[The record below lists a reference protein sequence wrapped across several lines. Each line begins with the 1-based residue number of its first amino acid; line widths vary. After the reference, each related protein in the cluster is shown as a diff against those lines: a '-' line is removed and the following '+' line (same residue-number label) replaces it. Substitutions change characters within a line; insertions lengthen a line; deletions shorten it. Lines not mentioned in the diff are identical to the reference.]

1 MRASKL
7 QFQQSFGCWSK
18 GEASMLARYFRSMKV
33 GSLVL
38 VVGLLSVAGV
48 LLAQGQT
55 APAKSVGGQGAATKL
70 TPDGQPDIQG
80 IWRANPGGDTYDL
93 TGNAGPRPDYNLQG
107 NGTPRPPTRRVV
119 DPPDGNIPYQP
130 WAAAKEKDTQSH
142 TDNPTKPEYV
152 DTQAH
157 CLLEGPVRV
166 FIHSGFQIVQP
177 HGYVLFLTEENDESR
192 IVPLDGRPHLGSDIK
207 LWQGDSRGHWE
218 GNTLVIDVTNVKAKS
233 RLDMVGNFYSPS
245 AHFVERLTVVDDKTI
260 NYEATITDPT
270 VYTQPWK
277 ISARFVRRFA
287 NDGSYELY
295 EDACHE
301 GERTADTLVLSS
313 AESKSNAAGTT
324 SSK

>member
-1 MRASKL
+1 MPVRSL
-7 QFQQSFGCWSK
+7 
-18 GEASMLARYFRSMKV
+18 RSMKLA
-33 GSLVL
+33 SPVL
-38 VVGLLSVAGV
+38 AVALLSVAGV

-55 APAKSVGGQGAATKL
+55 APAKPAADHAATPTRL
-70 TPDGQPDIQG
+70 GPDGHPDIQG

-93 TGNAGPRPDYNLQG
+93 TGDAGPRPDYNLQG
-107 NGTPRPPTRRVV
+107 SSTPRPPTRRVI
-119 DPPDGNIPYQP
+119 DPPDGHIPYQP
-130 WAAAKEKDTQSH
+130 WAAAKEKDTQSN

-157 CLLEGPVRV
+157 CFLEGPVRV
-166 FIHSGFQIVQP
+166 FIHSGFQILQP
-177 HGYVLFLTEENDESR
+177 PGYVLFFTEQNDESR
-192 IVPLDGRPHLGSDIK
+192 IVPLDGRPHIGSDIK

-245 AHFVERLTVVDDKTI
+245 THFVERLTVVDDKTI
-260 NYEATITDPT
+260 NYEATVTDPT
-270 VYTQPWK
+270 VYTRPWK
-277 ISARFVRRFA
+277 ISARFSRRFP

-301 GERTADTLVLSS
+301 GERSADTLVISS
-313 AESKSNAAGTT
+313 AASKNAAPGTT